1 MIGYITAAGRGVSDR
16 IMVDVA
22 ETLGARGLRL
32 AGAVQHNPANPSG
45 RRCHMDLHVLGSGQ
59 VVRISQE
66 LGPHA
71 VACRLNAS
79 ALAQAVGLVEHQLS
93 LSPQLLVLNKFATQE
108 AEGHGWR
115 PAIGAAVAEGI
126 PVLLAVNDAGLPA
139 FRAFAGDLAEALAP
153 DPAALCNWAI
163 ARVSRA

>member
-16 IMVDVA
+16 IMVDVS
-22 ETLGARGLRL
+22 ETLAARGLRL

-71 VACRLNAS
+71 LACRLNAS
-79 ALAQAVGLVEHQLS
+79 ALAQVVGLVEHQLA

-108 AEGHGWR
+108 VEGRGWR
-115 PAIGAAVAEGI
+115 PAIGAAVAAGI
-126 PVLLAVNDAGLPA
+126 PVLLAVNDASLPA
-139 FRAFAGDLAEALAP
+139 FHAYAGDLAEALSP
-153 DPAALCNWAI
+153 DPAAMCDWAV
-163 ARVSRA
+163 ARAPRA